1 MNVKAT
7 ERRLRAT
14 VRNMQQLAIYK
25 AVDFERLDSRLIPV
39 VKDKIDKC
47 EATIANTKVKLRGI
61 GSVGRQ
67 AVHDMTI
74 PQYDMS

>member
-25 AVDFERLDSRLIPV
+25 AVDLERLDRRLIPV
-39 VKDKIDKC
+39 LGDKIAKC

-61 GSVGRQ
+61 GN
-67 AVHDMTI
+67 VHDVTI

>member
-14 VRNMQQLAIYK
+14 VRNTQQLAIYK

-61 GSVGRQ
+61 GN
-67 AVHDMTI
+67 VHNVSI

>member
-61 GSVGRQ
+61 GN
-67 AVHDMTI
+67 VHDVTI

>member
-47 EATIANTKVKLRGI
+47 EATIANTKVKLRGGI
-61 GSVGRQ
+61 GG
-67 AVHDMTI
+67 VHNMTI

>member
-47 EATIANTKVKLRGI
+47 EATIANTKVKLRGDKMQDLYVHNV
-61 GSVGRQ
+61 SV
-67 AVHDMTI
+67 

>member
-14 VRNMQQLAIYK
+14 VRNMQHLAIYK

-61 GSVGRQ
+61 GN
-67 AVHDMTI
+67 VHNVSI

>member
-47 EATIANTKVKLRGI
+47 EATIANTKVKLKGGI
-61 GSVGRQ
+61 GG
-67 AVHDMTI
+67 VHNMTI
-74 PQYDMS
+74 PEYDMS

>member
-47 EATIANTKVKLRGI
+47 EATIANTKIKLKGI
-61 GSVGRQ
+61 GN
-67 AVHDMTI
+67 VHNVSI

>member
-47 EATIANTKVKLRGI
+47 EATIANTKVKIRGGI
-61 GSVGRQ
+61 GG
-67 AVHDMTI
+67 VHNMTI

>member
-47 EATIANTKVKLRGI
+47 EATIANTKVKLRGMKHMT
-61 GSVGRQ
+61 SPW
-67 AVHDMTI
+67 HDVTI

>member
-14 VRNMQQLAIYK
+14 VRNTQQLAIYK
-25 AVDFERLDSRLIPV
+25 AVDFERLDSRVIPV

-61 GSVGRQ
+61 GN
-67 AVHDMTI
+67 VHNVSI

>member
-61 GSVGRQ
+61 GN
-67 AVHDMTI
+67 VHNVSI